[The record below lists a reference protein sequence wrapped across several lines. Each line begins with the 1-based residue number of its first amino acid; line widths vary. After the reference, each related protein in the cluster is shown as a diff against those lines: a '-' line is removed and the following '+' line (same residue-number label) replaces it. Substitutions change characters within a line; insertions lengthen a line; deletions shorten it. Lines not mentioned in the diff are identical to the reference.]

1 MRFPDSAMWRRS
13 GLRSLHGEARVMP
26 LLFVGGYKTDIGV
39 VAGRM
44 LYDHLF
50 AHLCR
55 QKGGTRCSRS
65 SAKEAWG
72 SCIVLWI
79 L

>member
-1 MRFPDSAMWRRS
+1 
-13 GLRSLHGEARVMP
+13 MP